1 MRNLHEYGTHTSA
14 HPPGD
19 SDELTPERVDRLRR
33 WRRRLLWRRRGMAVA
48 ARTALPGALL
58 VALAVVVSM
67 PLPVKAATLGM
78 DWSTHISAAGSTIDA
93 TGATGATATISWR
106 DRATARVAF
115 SGRLLPAARRAIV
128 TMTLRQAGRSGDVTV
143 GSVMLRA
150 ERVFNTPATPLS
162 ALFAEMGVAPHPA
175 TRYTLTIA
183 SGATTLTYASLAL
196 TR

>member
-1 MRNLHEYGTHTSA
+1 MMKDYGTRLAMNTRDA
-14 HPPGD
+14 
-19 SDELTPERVDRLRR
+19 SDELTPERVKRLRQ
-33 WRRRLLWRRRGMAVA
+33 WRRRLIWRRRSLVIA

-58 VALAVVVSM
+58 LALAIAVSV
-67 PLPVKAATLGM
+67 PLPVKAATLGAA
-78 DWSTHISAAGSTIDA
+78 WSTHISAAGSTIDA
-93 TGATGATATISWR
+93 TGDTATIAWR

-128 TMTLRQAGRSGDVTV
+128 TVTLRQAGRSGDTTI

-150 ERVFNTPATPLS
+150 ERVFNTPATALP
-162 ALFAEMGVAPHPA
+162 ALFAEMGVTPHPA

-183 SGATTLTYASLAL
+183 SGTTTLTHASLAL